1 MNFIHIMGIN
11 RSGGSLLARL
21 LDGNDKI
28 ASYPM
33 EVGFKFKSD
42 LYSFIDKL
50 TGTPTYI
57 PDFNVNIDVLD
68 YFDVKKKINPLYE
81 WGKEKSEITG
91 IRENYL
97 EKAFYEKNVN
107 TNFNFDEYQNKL
119 IKYSRDIKNNY
130 ELYEAKH
137 KAYFESWE
145 YSKLKKFEHVV
156 SHDSAGL
163 FFHDFNQFFKFFP
176 KSFVIIPIRNV
187 IGYVAAEKT
196 RIARKAIGSRR
207 FSKPLP
213 PNWMIKKFQNY
224 SIDGLVRSWMVSIT
238 KIRILQENFGLDKN
252 LMVYRFENLVN
263 DTEKHIKYICEK
275 NCIKFDNIFLKPTLM
290 GKPWLGNSQQ
300 GINDGINKNPN
311 NYVNQVLTNS
321 EIQQIEMLSN
331 NFDTILNKKKNL
343 LIDLMDIKKDQ
354 FFDYNLQKKYSKD
367 NDQWAIYCALGFK
380 GFRDSSVKA
389 PYLYQTLYFFF
400 SIFVRIYHFPR
411 FLKQRFFPNKGKQNY
426 T

>member
-1 MNFIHIMGIN
+1 MDFIFIAGIN

-21 LDGNDKI
+21 FDGHKDF

-33 EVGFKFKSD
+33 EVGFKFDNTSYGFSD
-42 LYSFIDKL
+42 KI

-57 PDFNVNIDVLD
+57 PDFDEKINPFE
-68 YFDVKKKINPLYE
+68 YFDVEKEIVSYS
-81 WGKEKSEITG
+81 WGKETSAKFG
-91 IRENYL
+91 IRKNYI
-97 EKAFYEKNVN
+97 EKAFYEKSVK
-107 TNFNFDEYQNKL
+107 TDFNYENYLDKL
-119 IKYSRDIKNNY
+119 GKYCNASKSNQ
-130 ELYEAKH
+130 ELYEGKH
-137 KAYFESWE
+137 KAYFESWDDGA
-145 YSKLKKFEHVV
+145 YFNDPKFIVT
-156 SHDSAGL
+156 HDSNGL
-163 FFHDFNQFFKFFP
+163 FLSDFKKYFNEFKN
-176 KSFVIIPIRNV
+176 SFILVPIRDC